1 MYWIHA
7 MGNKLLEVE
16 DLRISFPTTRGISE
30 VVRGVSF
37 SVGKEKIGI
46 VGESGSGKSMT
57 GRAILRLS
65 PKAAIVKAKKMRF
78 EDVDL
83 LEASEPQMRKIRGKR
98 ISMILQDPKYS
109 LNPLIRIGEQIMEAY
124 RIHYRVSK
132 AEARERTISMLESV
146 HIRDPEHVMRLFP
159 HEISGGMGQRVMIA
173 MMLIPKPDLI
183 IADEPTSALD
193 ITVRRQVLSVLD
205 ELVTKSGTGLIFISH
220 DLNMIADFC
229 DRILVMYAG
238 RVLEELPASDL
249 SHACHPYTKALLA
262 SLPRLDNPVD
272 ILAVPERDPDW
283 LYNPTIVN
291 GVEEVP
297 HDKL

>member
-1 MYWIHA
+1 

-16 DLRISFPTTRGISE
+16 DLRISFPTTRGIAE

-57 GRAILRLS
+57 GRAILKLS
-65 PKAAIVKAKKMRF
+65 PKSAIVKAKKMRF

-83 LEASEPQMRKIRGKR
+83 LRASEPQMRKIRGKR

-272 ILAVPERDPDW
+272 VLAVPERDPDW

-291 GVEEVP
+291 GVEEVH

>member
-1 MYWIHA
+1 

-57 GRAILRLS
+57 GRAILKLS
-65 PKAAIVKAKKMRF
+65 PKSAIVKAKKMRF

-83 LEASEPQMRKIRGKR
+83 LSASEPQMRKIRGKR

-205 ELVTKSGTGLIFISH
+205 ALVTKSGTGLIFISH

-238 RVLEELPASDL
+238 RILEELPASDL

-272 ILAVPERDPDW
+272 VLAVPERDPDW

>member
-1 MYWIHA
+1 
-7 MGNKLLEVE
+7 
-16 DLRISFPTTRGISE
+16 
-30 VVRGVSF
+30 
-37 SVGKEKIGI
+37 
-46 VGESGSGKSMT
+46 
-57 GRAILRLS
+57 
-65 PKAAIVKAKKMRF
+65 MRF

-83 LEASEPQMRKIRGKR
+83 LTASEPQMRKIRGKR

-205 ELVTKSGTGLIFISH
+205 ELVTKSERGLFS
-220 DLNMIADFC
+220 
-229 DRILVMYAG
+229 LVM
-238 RVLEELPASDL
+238 
-249 SHACHPYTKALLA
+249 
-262 SLPRLDNPVD
+262 
-272 ILAVPERDPDW
+272 I
-283 LYNPTIVN
+283 
-291 GVEEVP
+291 
-297 HDKL
+297 

>member
-1 MYWIHA
+1 

-83 LEASEPQMRKIRGKR
+83 LAASESQMRKIRGKR

>member
-1 MYWIHA
+1 

-57 GRAILRLS
+57 GRAILKLS
-65 PKAAIVKAKKMRF
+65 PKSAIVKAKKMRF

-83 LEASEPQMRKIRGKR
+83 LSASEPQMRKIRGKR

-272 ILAVPERDPDW
+272 VLAVPKRDPDW

-291 GVEEVP
+291 GVEEVSP
-297 HDKL
+297 

>member
-1 MYWIHA
+1 MVK
-7 MGNKLLEVE
+7 KLLEIE
-16 DLRISFPTTRGISE
+16 DLRIAFPTRSGISE

-37 SVGKEKIGI
+37 SMGKEKIGI

-57 GRAILRLS
+57 GRAILKLS
-65 PKAAIVKAKKMRF
+65 PRAAIVKAKKMRF
-78 EDVDL
+78 DDINL
-83 LEASEPQMRKIRGKR
+83 LRASEPQMRTIRGKR

-132 AEARERTISMLESV
+132 VDARKRTISMLESV

-229 DRILVMYAG
+229 DRVLVMYAG
-238 RVLEELPASDL
+238 RVLEELPACDL
-249 SHACHPYTKALLA
+249 ARACHPYTKALLA

-272 ILAVPERDPDW
+272 VLAVPERDPDW
-283 LYNPTIVN
+283 LHNPTIVN
-291 GVEEVP
+291 GVEGVTS
-297 HDKL
+297 

>member
-1 MYWIHA
+1 

-83 LEASEPQMRKIRGKR
+83 LAASEPQMRKIRGKR

>member
-1 MYWIHA
+1 

-16 DLRISFPTTRGISE
+16 DLRISFPTARGISE

-65 PKAAIVKAKKMRF
+65 PKSAIVKAKKMRF
-78 EDVDL
+78 DDVDL
-83 LEASEPQMRKIRGKR
+83 LTASEPQMRKIRGKR

-132 AEARERTISMLESV
+132 GEAREQTISMLESV

-272 ILAVPERDPDW
+272 VLAVPERDPDW
-283 LYNPTIVN
+283 LCNPTIVN

>member
-83 LEASEPQMRKIRGKR
+83 LDASEPQMRKIRGKR

>member
-1 MYWIHA
+1 

-16 DLRISFPTTRGISE
+16 DLRISFPTIYGISE

-57 GRAILRLS
+57 GRAVLRLS
-65 PKAAIVKAKKMRF
+65 PKSAIVKAKKMCF
-78 EDVDL
+78 GDVNL
-83 LEASEPQMRKIRGKR
+83 LTANEFQMRKIRGRR

-124 RIHYRVSK
+124 RIHYCVSK
-132 AEARERTISMLESV
+132 IEAWERTISMLESV
-146 HIRDPEHVMRLFP
+146 HIRDPEHVMYLFP

-173 MMLIPKPDLI
+173 MMLIPTPDLI

-193 ITVRRQVLSVLD
+193 ITVKRKVLSVLD
-205 ELVTKSGTGLIFISH
+205 ELVTKSGMGLIFISH
-220 DLNMIADFC
+220 DLNMVADFC

-238 RVLEELPASDL
+238 RVVEELLASDL
-249 SHACHPYTKALLA
+249 SRACHPYTKALLA
-262 SLPRLDNPVD
+262 SLPRLDKPVD
-272 ILAVPERDPDW
+272 FLVVPERDPDW
-283 LYNPTIVN
+283 LYNPTIIN
-291 GVEEVP
+291 GIEEFP

>member
-1 MYWIHA
+1 

-83 LEASEPQMRKIRGKR
+83 LDASEPQMRKIRGKR